1 MALSQSSP
9 SPQPIAA
16 AVVVAGHA
24 PYAMYVAAE
33 LSAVSARLRG
43 PLLLE
48 IGESFQVRMT
58 RAEVVVEVATRV
70 VEVVRG
76 AYFELAR
83 YLHPDRLAAA
93 GIVDGRREAQRVF
106 ARINE
111 AFGVLSDPDRRAEQ
125 MQVVRAGGAR
135 VVAAQAEAAA
145 AKVREVIG
153 GEDAYRKGEMALRR
167 MEFDTAIAQ
176 FRAAVEL
183 GPQEA
188 DHHAMLGWA
197 LYVAAPDKAQA
208 LPTARGHLRKAMEL
222 TSKSALPYLY
232 LGRIARMEG
241 DATAAVNHLRQAL
254 ELAPRPLL
262 RACS

>member
-1 MALSQSSP
+1 MKW
-9 SPQPIAA
+9 
-16 AVVVAGHA
+16 
-24 PYAMYVAAE
+24 
-33 LSAVSARLRG
+33 
-43 PLLLE
+43 
-48 IGESFQVRMT
+48 
-58 RAEVVVEVATRV
+58 
-70 VEVVRG
+70 
-76 AYFELAR
+76 
-83 YLHPDRLAAA
+83 LHPDRNQ
-93 GIVDGRREAQRVF
+93 DGWEAVYADRVNV
-106 ARINE
+106 AWQD
-111 AFGVLSDPDRRAEQ
+111 LKTPDRRAEY

-254 ELAPRPLL
+254 ELAPRNTEAAAEL
-262 RACS
+262 RAAEAMKARTPSRTGLFSRPKK